1 VGFFDPRDD
10 VGVDEDEFVVVDG
23 EHGCSSGR
31 QSCVDGADHAPR
43 VDGVVAVPDRR
54 PVRVKRLLARRSGV
68 LRIVSR

>member
-1 VGFFDPRDD
+1 
-10 VGVDEDEFVVVDG
+10 
-23 EHGCSSGR
+23 
-31 QSCVDGADHAPR
+31 VDGADHAPR